1 MRKGDRAGPSLNYRW
16 IYVRQVGCAQAFRS
30 GMTGVRMVSFSSW
43 VGGDWVQ
50 RSQFPREPSLKGLIH
65 ERHP

>member
-1 MRKGDRAGPSLNYRW
+1 VELIRPRNPCVKKGGLAWLGLNYRW

-43 VGGDWVQ
+43 VGGLGTKVAI
-50 RSQFPREPSLKGLIH
+50 PA
-65 ERHP
+65 